1 MENHTS
7 SSNLTGFVSKHPN
20 LLKYSEIISVSI
32 FIAGFI
38 LHLLEIKNTDNVL
51 LLGSIITALTYF
63 LYAFEIVESENLET
77 TGILNSSGFINF
89 IYKLTYLSF
98 FTLFI
103 AAAAIIL
110 KNNLD
115 STMLIVSGTSL
126 LFVFIVSLLTKINDR
141 SKIYNFFFYLRIV
154 PAIILLIYLVIN
166 YSVQFALK
174 F

>member
-1 MENHTS
+1 ML
-7 SSNLTGFVSKHPN
+7 SSNLSEFVSEHPK

-32 FIAGFI
+32 FVTGFI

-51 LLGSIITALTYF
+51 LLGSITTALTYF
-63 LYAFEIVESENLET
+63 LFAFKIIELENLET
-77 TGILNSSGFINF
+77 TGILNSFGFMHF
-89 IYKLTYLSF
+89 IFKLTYLSF

-103 AAAAIIL
+103 AAGTVIL

-126 LFVFIVSLLTKINDR
+126 PFVFIVSLLTKINDR

-154 PAIILLIYLVIN
+154 FAIILLIYLVIN

>member
-1 MENHTS
+1 ML
-7 SSNLTGFVSKHPN
+7 SSNLSEFVSEHPK

-32 FIAGFI
+32 FGAGFI

-63 LYAFEIVESENLET
+63 LYAFKIIDSENLET
-77 TGILNSSGFINF
+77 TGILNSTGFINF

-103 AAAAIIL
+103 AAAAVIV
-110 KNNLD
+110 KNNSD
-115 STMLIVSGTSL
+115 STMLIVGGTSL

-141 SKIYNFFFYLRIV
+141 SKIYNYFFYLRIV
-154 PAIILLIYLVIN
+154 PAIILSIYLVIN